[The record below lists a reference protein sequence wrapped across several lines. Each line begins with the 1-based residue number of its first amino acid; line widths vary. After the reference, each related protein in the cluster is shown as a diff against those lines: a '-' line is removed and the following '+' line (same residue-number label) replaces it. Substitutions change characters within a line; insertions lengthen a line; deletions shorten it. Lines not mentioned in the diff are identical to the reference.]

1 MLTLDVYQRS
11 KGNVKALRKKGFIP
25 AVVYGKNIGNLS
37 IKIPYLNF
45 KKIYKE
51 AGEGTIIELNLK
63 KDQEKEKTFLTLIRE
78 VQKNPISEEYLHA
91 DFYQLPLEEEI
102 ETTIPLIFEDE
113 VIIEKEL
120 GGILIKLH
128 REIKIKALAQ
138 NLIPFLKVNL
148 SLLKNIGDK
157 IKIKDLSLPKGIE
170 VLANPEEI
178 IALIEKPEEEKI
190 ETVPVEEK
198 IEEIEVIKKKKEI
211 EEESE
216 ETPK

>member
-11 KGNVKALRKKGFIP
+11 KGNVKTLRKKGFIP
-25 AVVYGKNIGNLS
+25 AVVYGKNIENLL
-37 IKIPYLNF
+37 IEIPYLNF

-51 AGEGTIIELNLK
+51 AGEGTIIELNLN

-120 GGILIKLH
+120 GGILIKPH

-157 IKIKDLSLPKGIE
+157 IKIKDLSPSNGIE
-170 VLANPEEI
+170 ILANPEEI

-190 ETVPVEEK
+190 ETAPVEEK

-216 ETPK
+216 ETSK